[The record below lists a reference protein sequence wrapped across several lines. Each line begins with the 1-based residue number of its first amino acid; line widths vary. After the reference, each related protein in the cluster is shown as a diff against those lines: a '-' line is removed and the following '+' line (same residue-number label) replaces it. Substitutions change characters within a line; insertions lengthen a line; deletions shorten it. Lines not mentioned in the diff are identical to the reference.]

1 MDTDNFVVYIKID
14 DIHQNIAEDVK
25 TRFDTSNNELDR
37 PFPKRK
43 TEKELD

>member
-14 DIHQNIAEDVK
+14 DIHQNIADVK
-25 TRFDTSNNELDR
+25 TRFDTSTNELDR